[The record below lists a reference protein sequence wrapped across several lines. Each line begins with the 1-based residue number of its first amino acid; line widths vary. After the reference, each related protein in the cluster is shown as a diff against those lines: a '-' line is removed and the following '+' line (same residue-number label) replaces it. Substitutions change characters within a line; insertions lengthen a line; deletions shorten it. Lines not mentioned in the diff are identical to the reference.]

1 MNHAWQAGGSYY
13 LPYLLSSRLCLEYGN
28 QCWTPVQEGGG
39 ETGESQVQQA
49 EE

>member
-13 LPYLLSSRLCLEYGN
+13 LPYLRLCLEYGN

-39 ETGESQVQQA
+39 ETGESQVQRA
-49 EE
+49 GE